1 MKRIVILTANELR
14 HDFLRTFL
22 ASSLEFSVIRSY
34 CEVPE
39 QNLSQTIMAED
50 IHDSRIQHLLMRAQ
64 TEKDFF
70 GAFCTKI
77 IDNSNPKYIS
87 KGAINS
93 TEIVNEVTELNP
105 DIIISFGCSIIK
117 SSLLNDFKGKF
128 VNIHLGLSPYYR
140 GTATNFFP
148 FINEELS
155 CVGATF
161 MHIDSGIDTGT
172 IIHQMRPTISP
183 GDTIHQIGNR
193 LIAEMA
199 AVCEKII
206 IHFDELANMNPI
218 IFIESIGKIYRKKDF
233 TEEMVRAMYER
244 FESGIIAKYLNNK
257 VNLDL
262 QFPILRNPSLK

>member
-1 MKRIVILTANELR
+1 MKKIVILTANELR
-14 HDFLRTFL
+14 HDFLRQYL
-22 ASSLEFSVIRSY
+22 ASSSEYDVIRSY

-39 QNLSQTIMAED
+39 KNLSQAIMTED
-50 IHDSRIQHLLMRAQ
+50 RHDSRIRHLLMRSQ

-70 GAFCTKI
+70 GVFCSRIK
-77 IDNSNPKYIS
+77 DDSNPKYIA
-87 KGAINS
+87 KGAINDD
-93 TEIVNEVTELNP
+93 EIVNEISELNP

-117 SSLLNDFKGKF
+117 SSLLDNFKGKF

-148 FINEELS
+148 FVNEEVS
-155 CVGATF
+155 CVGVTF
-161 MHIDSGIDTGT
+161 MHIDSGIDTGA
-172 IIHQMRPTISP
+172 IIHQMRPGIFP

-193 LIAEMA
+193 LISEMA

-218 IFIESIGKIYRKKDF
+218 VIEEGNARVYRKKDF
-233 TEEMVRAMYER
+233 TEETVSVMYQV
-244 FESGIIAKYLNNK
+244 FESGIIDKYLENK
-257 VNLDL
+257 VNFDL